1 MPEGS
6 VEFEGT
12 KLKIEPMAK
21 GAAPQGAPVASGSD
35 SATPEN
41 QTQDKSSA
49 RPAASEGMM
58 MAPRIVRG
66 RGRGRGGR
74 GRGGFARS

>member
-21 GAAPQGAPVASGSD
+21 GATPQSVSASG

-41 QTQDKSSA
+41 GAQDDKSSA